1 MQVALLLKFCVVF
14 VWRGL
19 GNFPLTAVG
28 EGTFGEIFSDVLGVA
43 IFNFALCMMAHAQ
56 NVGSELGLLRG
67 G

>member
-43 IFNFALCMMAHAQ
+43 IFNFALCMMAQA
-56 NVGSELGLLRG
+56 
-67 G
+67 